1 MIGEYKRYDV
11 VLIDFGE
18 NTIGSEQDGIRPAI
32 IIQNDKGN
40 IFSST
45 TIAMPITSN
54 IKHLNQPTHALLK
67 KSKENG
73 LPYNSMILAECLRQ
87 VSEKRIIKKMGAVKN
102 KEMREKIKE
111 IYLAN
116 FEG

>member
-18 NTIGSEQDGIRPAI
+18 NTIGSEQGGIRPAI
-32 IIQNDKGN
+32 IIQNNKGN
-40 IFSST
+40 LFSNT
-45 TIAMPITSN
+45 TIVMPCTSN
-54 IKHLNQPTHALLK
+54 IKHLYQPTHALLK
-67 KSKENG
+67 RNKENG

-87 VSEKRIIKKMGAVKN
+87 VSEKRTIENKKM
-102 KEMREKIKE
+102 RDKIKE